1 MFRKRKGFTLIEL
14 LVVISIIGVLVSLLL
29 PAVQSAR
36 EAARRSQCVNNL
48 KQLGLA
54 IHGYADGWGGMF
66 PPHLVDDP
74 QNGNLNQT
82 QSLQARILP
91 YMEQGVIYNS
101 INWNIPSRWG
111 PSVSNPPDVD
121 SGTGGLW
128 GVIQMTALTNEIKT
142 LLCPSDPWPGQLEQM
157 GWSTNRRRVG
167 VNNYPNNIGLNRRN
181 NNWRMNGPGWIAT
194 NWDGALKPTVGLST
208 FQDGTAFT
216 AVMSEWVKGDSSASN
231 DGLMT
236 VYKAGINSDAFQG
249 QPYADWIQANAC
261 QNKGLTRD
269 WFWKGEWWIEGDR
282 NNYSHTQTP
291 NRRACNYGDI
301 GVDGRGTI
309 TMIGASSMH
318 PGGVNVVFGDGSV
331 KFVKNS
337 INYGPWDAIA
347 TPNGQ
352 EVVSTSDFAP

>member
-1 MFRKRKGFTLIEL
+1 MSKSRKGFTLIEL

-48 KQLGLA
+48 KQIGLA
-54 IHGYADGWGGMF
+54 YHGYADGWGSML

-74 QNGNLNQT
+74 QNGNQA
-82 QSLQARILP
+82 QSQSAQARILP
-91 YMEQGVIYNS
+91 YMEQNVIYNA
-101 INWNIPSRWG
+101 INWNLPSRWG
-111 PSVSNPPDVD
+111 PAAPGGMTAN
-121 SGTGGLW
+121 GLW
-128 GVIQMTALTNEIKT
+128 DAIQSTALTNEIKT
-142 LLCPSDPWPGQLEQM
+142 LLCPSDPMPGSVDII
-157 GWSTNRRRVG
+157 GWNGRAKRIG
-167 VNNYPNNIGLNRRN
+167 VNNYPNNVGLNRRN
-181 NNWRMNGPGWIAT
+181 NNWRMNGPSWIAT
-194 NWDGALKPTVGLST
+194 NWDGALKPAVTLAT

-216 AVMSEWVKGDSSASN
+216 AIVSEWVKGKAAMDQ
-231 DGLMT
+231 DGLHM

-269 WFWKGEWWIEGDR
+269 WDWKGEWWIEGDR

-337 INYGPWDAIA
+337 INYVPWYAIA